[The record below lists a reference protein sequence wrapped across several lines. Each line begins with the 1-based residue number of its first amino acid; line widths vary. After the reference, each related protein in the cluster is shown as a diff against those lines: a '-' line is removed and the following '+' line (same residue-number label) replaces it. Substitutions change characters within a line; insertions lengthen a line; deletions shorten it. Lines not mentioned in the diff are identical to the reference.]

1 MSSGLVS
8 NKSKSKLRTTPA
20 ITRYSSARAR
30 LHGTERQLLVLVS
43 VGHPI
48 LLLSSTPSSSLS
60 KGHKATVLLPPHS
73 LLRQTNVLGRT
84 CAGLEKRA
92 GPCAYNNE
100 KHLSR
105 SVSENRLSTYI
116 FRKSSYSEN
125 VEHLTPAGITQ
136 CL

>member
-8 NKSKSKLRTTPA
+8 NNSKSKLRTTPA

-30 LHGTERQLLVLVS
+30 LHGGERQLFVLVP
-43 VGHPI
+43 VGHLI

-60 KGHKATVLLPPHS
+60 KGHKATVLLPLILFYIEPT
-73 LLRQTNVLGRT
+73 LWREFVRIWENLRVHVHIVMRSTYQ
-84 CAGLEKRA
+84 GLYGKI
-92 GPCAYNNE
+92 GCQ
-100 KHLSR
+100 HIC
-105 SVSENRLSTYI
+105 SEN
-116 FRKSSYSEN
+116 FSYSEN

>member
-8 NKSKSKLRTTPA
+8 NNSKSKLRTTPA

-60 KGHKATVLLPPHS
+60 KGHKATVLLPPI
-73 LLRQTNVLGRT
+73 LFYVEPTFWGELVRVWKNLRVHVHIIMR
-84 CAGLEKRA
+84 
-92 GPCAYNNE
+92 
-100 KHLSR
+100 
-105 SVSENRLSTYI
+105 STYQGLY
-116 FRKSSYSEN
+116 RKIGCQHIYSEN
-125 VEHLTPAGITQ
+125 LHIVRMWNILRLLG
-136 CL
+136 